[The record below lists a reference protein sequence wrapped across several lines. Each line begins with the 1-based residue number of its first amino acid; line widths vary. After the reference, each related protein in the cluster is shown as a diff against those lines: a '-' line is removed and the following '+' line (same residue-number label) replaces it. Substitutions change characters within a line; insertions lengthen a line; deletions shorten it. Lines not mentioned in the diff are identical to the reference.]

1 MSEDWDHPTDVI
13 RAQLDRHLAD
23 AATDDAPWLAQVIEI
38 LRDHVAMIPP
48 PVEHVDSIPEYIY
61 PH

>member
-1 MSEDWDHPTDVI
+1 MTDKPRYPKEI
-13 RAQLDRHLAD
+13 IQASLDRHLLDAKAD
-23 AATDDAPWLAQVIEI
+23 APAWLAQVIEL
-38 LRDHVAMIPP
+38 LRDHVAAIPP